1 MLCFVNAVEVHEQQ
15 TDTIILIDLH
25 NREYENLPNYEKYD
39 KNEDEVDESDR
50 QCIDENSN
58 DESE

>member
-39 KNEDEVDESDR
+39 KNEDEFDESDR